1 MIETQLSASK
11 ESYLINAL
19 NPNNNLTTKRYE
31 PNYNWESNI
40 IKQIDTIDPQ
50 INDNIFIFQLP
61 KTGFLINLV
70 IESELTRDQ
79 DNRLINNNIGIHL
92 FKDIY
97 LKQGTKIIQHLTS
110 EYLISRIDDEQV
122 EKRDA
127 LLHLINPNIDFNN
140 NTIKVYTP
148 LY

>member
-70 IESELTRDQ
+70 IESELTTDQ
-79 DNRLINNNIGIHL
+79 DNRLI
-92 FKDIY
+92 D
-97 LKQGTKIIQHLTS
+97 T
-110 EYLISRIDDEQV
+110 
-122 EKRDA
+122 
-127 LLHLINPNIDFNN
+127 NIDINLLKDY
-140 NTIKVYTP
+140 I
-148 LY
+148 